1 MPKEKVNQLC
11 TLLIERATGNSTN
24 EQEQHYAQL
33 RGELIRIPYVMDKAP
48 EFLRQCRDIHE
59 FWHFIKNQYPSYR
72 ERRTFLRDSFEEL
85 VNFLDQR
92 TIFSESSSLFVAIET
107 VDSNYILNEWTKIKE
122 RILTDPE
129 AAITSART
137 LLECVCK
144 HILSECG
151 QESEE
156 AHDLQDL
163 YRKACKELNM
173 APEQHTE
180 QVFKKILSGVVSIV
194 GGLASIRNRYGDAHG
209 KAITQAKPSARHAE
223 YVAHLACATADFLLK
238 TLEEKQA
245 REEELAQLSDI
256 TDILK

>member
-1 MPKEKVNQLC
+1 MPREKVNQLC
-11 TLLIERATGNSTN
+11 SLLIERAIGNIAD
-24 EQEQHYAQL
+24 EQEQQYAQL
-33 RGELIRIPYVMDKAP
+33 RAEMMRIPYVMDKAP
-48 EFLRQCRDIHE
+48 EFLRQCRDIKE
-59 FWHFIKNQYPSYR
+59 FWYFIKEIPSYR
-72 ERRTFLRDSFEEL
+72 ERRKFLRDSFDDL

-92 TIFSESSSLFVAIET
+92 TIFSESSNLFVAIEN
-107 VDSNYILNEWTKIKE
+107 VDSNYILNEWTKIKA
-122 RILTDPE
+122 RVLTDPD

-163 YRKACKELNM
+163 YRKACRELNM

-238 TLEEKQA
+238 SLEEKVE
-245 REEELAQLSDI
+245 REANPLSVVR
-256 TDILK
+256 

>member
-1 MPKEKVNQLC
+1 MPREKVNQLC
-11 TLLIERATGNSTN
+11 SLLIERAIGNITD
-24 EQEQHYAQL
+24 EQEQQYAQL
-33 RGELIRIPYVMDKAP
+33 RAEMMRIPYVMDKVP
-48 EFLRQCRDIHE
+48 EFLRQCRDIKE
-59 FWHFIKNQYPSYR
+59 FWYFIKGIPSYR
-72 ERRTFLRDSFEEL
+72 ERRKFLRDSFDEL

-92 TIFSESSSLFVAIET
+92 TIFSESSSLFVAIEN
-107 VDSNYILNEWTKIKE
+107 VDSNYILNEWTKIKA
-122 RILTDPE
+122 RVLTDPE

-163 YRKACKELNM
+163 YRKACRELNM

-238 TLEEKQA
+238 SLEEKVE
-245 REEELAQLSDI
+245 REAIVLSVVR
-256 TDILK
+256 

>member
-1 MPKEKVNQLC
+1 MPKEKVDQLC
-11 TLLIERATGNSTN
+11 ALLIERATGQTNN
-24 EQEQHYAQL
+24 EQEQQYIQL
-33 RGELIRIPYVMDKAP
+33 RTELIRVPYVMDKAP
-48 EFLRQCRDIHE
+48 EFIRLCRDLHE
-59 FWHFIKNQYPSYR
+59 FWYFIKNQYPSYR

-85 VNFLDQR
+85 VNFLNQR

-107 VDSNYILNEWTKIKE
+107 VDSNYILNEWTKIKQ
-122 RILTDPE
+122 RILIDPE

-151 QESEE
+151 QPCDESFE
-156 AHDLQDL
+156 LQDM

-173 APEQHTE
+173 APEQHSE
-180 QVFKKILSGVVSIV
+180 QVFKQILSGVFSIV
-194 GGLASIRNRYGDAHG
+194 NGLAGVRNRYGDAHG

-238 TLEEKQA
+238 TLEDKLA
-245 REEELAQLSDI
+245 RQEVVSN
-256 TDILK
+256 